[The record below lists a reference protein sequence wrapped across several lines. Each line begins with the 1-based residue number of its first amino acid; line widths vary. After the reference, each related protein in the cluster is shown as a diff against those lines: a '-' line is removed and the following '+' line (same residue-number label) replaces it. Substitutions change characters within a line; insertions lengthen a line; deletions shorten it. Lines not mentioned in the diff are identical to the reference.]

1 MTHTTTTTPT
11 HFTLPAMITGLFILT
26 ACGGS
31 ALTNDAKI
39 ATNTQNDRCEANP
52 LADGCQQAGAGFLSV
67 GLDEGIGNQEAE
79 PSEAPP
85 APKPVVNAPVAPKPV
100 VAKTEPVVVTKTQP
114 ESAYSTY
121 SSPAEQPVGTTE
133 TSPKFEPAVSAQ
145 VSVPATVTAAT
156 TTAFTDLATTRD
168 TTLTNQFLEGGA
180 AELDRGD
187 VIRHHPL
194 RMNLNQATYDGA
206 AIGGDDIDGI
216 DFFIVNDVVV
226 TGEITYSRDSIDPT
240 LLTAS
245 GTRTITTTRYHY
257 AGILSG
263 TDLGAPV
270 DTAVGM
276 ATWNGSFRTH
286 NTNPVDFQL
295 TVGFGG
301 EGERTISAFVKDGSR
316 AKVDNYYL
324 LDGTYDT
331 SGLITGTVNWGTFSD
346 IAMRTPTDNRTANGI
361 LRGLIGVQGAV
372 GTFVSGSAVD
382 PTNGK
387 VTGGVN
393 AHSVGDLTWGL
404 EGYVGGFVASA
415 SFTDNPDVT
424 FSDWTRAIPTV
435 TGGNN
440 GFEAGEA
447 YGLGQTAIT
456 DVINL
461 ADCEAHNARTVIKSV
476 TYTYH
481 RPDPTMPISSTNQV
495 TSVTPVVT
503 REPRLDQLDC
513 TGNHSGSLNLAGT
526 RFREVTQSGVAFV
539 TEGISLTT
547 LTSGKSFAGLL
558 SGTDLGAP
566 ITSASQ
572 VGEWKGQFKSVGGY
586 YFDVTDAVPGTPATG
601 TRVDTALDLDFT
613 LTVTFSGGTGTV
625 DAFVPIDNDNRHFY
639 ITGNYDD
646 KGVITGV
653 VRAAFF
659 SNSMKGTHKAVNGV
673 LTGLIGVE
681 GAVGAFVSNA
691 DNYNYAGGFVANA
704 ITPDEETEVTFGDWT
719 RSFATEPAD
728 APTTGTPQ
736 SEFLQTT
743 GSTLATGDLTA
754 RGGGSITVTTLDL
767 KTATLRNNPLGG
779 DENDGVAFY
788 QGYVNTDGAGY
799 AGIFSTTDL
808 GAPISSQEA
817 SAQWH
822 GQFQVIESRKINT
835 DFRLEVTFGAVAG
848 VDGSVGKVEAFI
860 EQVAPNL
867 AHHYVSGTF
876 NNAGVIKGT
885 ATAGF
890 FPNGRHSLSSS
901 GGVHDGILTGLIGED
916 GAVGAFYS
924 NTGVYAG
931 GFVARPTVFVTY
943 DTWLGSSFDT
953 LLLSEAD
960 NSLNPINQF
969 VQGGADM
976 IDAGNVKVGNAPVT
990 PITLKIP
997 NSNSGVSFLQ
1007 GDRGGY
1013 PFRTVFS
1020 AGILSGTN
1028 VGLPLDLGETFNG
1041 DAFATWNGEIRWV
1054 GALDNDG
1061 DTGTPGVVLA
1071 GSGQA
1076 ARAFELDVN
1085 FIANTIEA
1093 FVPMGDNSHRLLLEA
1108 GYNAKGQFT
1117 NGTVKYGIFAG
1128 DVKEGARTAS
1138 GADDRVFG
1146 GTLTG
1151 IIGSDGA
1158 VGAFISE
1165 GVPNSSIDFG
1175 FAGGFWAAPE

>member
-1 MTHTTTTTPT
+1 MTRFTKKPT
-11 HFTLPAMITGLFILT
+11 HFTLPAILPAMITGLFILT

-39 ATNTQNDRCEANP
+39 ATNTQKNACKTNP

-67 GLDEGIGNQEAE
+67 NFGEDNANQEAE
-79 PSEAPP
+79 PSVAPP
-85 APKPVVNAPVAPKPV
+85 APKPVVNAPVVASAPTP
-100 VAKTEPVVVTKTQP
+100 VVTKTQP

-121 SSPAEQPVGTTE
+121 SSPAGQPVGTTE
-133 TSPKFEPAVSAQ
+133 TSPKFEPAVSGQ
-145 VSVPATVTAAT
+145 QSEPTPPARITAA
-156 TTAFTDLATTRD
+156 AADAALETTRGVLDHKGTAD
-168 TTLTNQFLEGGA
+168 TSDDTNNQQNQFLQSGA
-180 AELDRGD
+180 TELDKGD
-187 VIRHHPL
+187 EPRIDSL
-194 RMNLNQATYDGA
+194 RMNLAQARYDGA
-206 AIGGDDIDGI
+206 AIGGDLADGI
-216 DFFIVNDVVV
+216 DFFTLFHRTVPIDNSGLS
-226 TGEITYSRDSIDPT
+226 TGAT
-240 LLTAS
+240 
-245 GTRTITTTRYHY
+245 TTTRYHY

-270 DTAVGM
+270 ATSGETAI
-276 ATWNGSFRTH
+276 WNGSFRTH

-301 EGERTISAFVKDGSR
+301 EGERTISAFVKDRSR
-316 AKVDNYYL
+316 RDDYYYL
-324 LDGTYDT
+324 LAGTYT
-331 SGLITGTVNWGTFSD
+331 TAGLITGTVNWGEFTGGD
-346 IAMRTPTDNRTANGI
+346 KAMPVGSNNGI

-372 GTFVSGSAVD
+372 GTFVSGSAVHA
-382 PTNGK
+382 TNGK
-387 VTGGVN
+387 VTDGVN
-393 AHSVGDLTWGL
+393 APRVGDFTWGL

-461 ADCEAHNARTVIKSV
+461 ADCEAHNARTVIESV

-481 RPDPTMPISSTNQV
+481 RPDPTMPISPTTNQV
-495 TSVTPVVT
+495 THVTSVVT

-526 RFREVTQSGVAFV
+526 RFGEVTQSGVAFV
-539 TEGISLTT
+539 TEGISRTT
-547 LTSGKSFAGLL
+547 LTSGQSFAGLL

-572 VGEWKGQFKSVGGY
+572 VGEWKGQFKSIGAY
-586 YFDVTDAVPGTPATG
+586 YYGDATTEQQRISTTFDT
-601 TRVDTALDLDFT
+601 DFT
-613 LTVTFSGGTGTV
+613 LTVTFGAVVGV
-625 DAFVPIDNDNRHFY
+625 DGSAGSIEAFVATHGISRYFLLKG
-639 ITGNYDD
+639 TYDD
-646 KGVITGV
+646 KGVITGTV
-653 VRAAFF
+653 LAGLFDNHQR
-659 SNSMKGTHKAVNGV
+659 SNPSATINGV

-691 DNYNYAGGFVANA
+691 DNYNYAGGFVASP

-719 RSFATEPAD
+719 RSFGTAPAD
-728 APTTGTPQ
+728 APTVGTPQ
-736 SEFLQTT
+736 SEFLQ
-743 GSTLATGDLTA
+743 ATGGTLPTGALTA
-754 RGGGSITVTTLDL
+754 SGGGAIIVTALDL
-767 KTATLRNNPLGG
+767 NTASFRSNPLGS
-779 DENDGVAFY
+779 DADDGVAFY

-799 AGIFSTTDL
+799 AGIFDTTDL

-822 GQFQVIESRKINT
+822 GQFQVIGDNAVDT
-835 DFRLEVTFGAVAG
+835 DFRLEVTFGGEANATGSIEAFVLETASDYYYLNGTFSAVGAITGTVTHNTFTAG
-848 VDGSVGKVEAFI
+848 NRNAPSGVAVDGVFA
-860 EQVAPNL
+860 
-867 AHHYVSGTF
+867 
-876 NNAGVIKGT
+876 
-885 ATAGF
+885 
-890 FPNGRHSLSSS
+890 
-901 GGVHDGILTGLIGED
+901 GLIGED
-916 GAVGAFYS
+916 GAVGAFHATNGGY
-924 NTGVYAG
+924 VG
-931 GFVARPTVFVTY
+931 GFVAQPTVFVTY

-960 NSLNPINQF
+960 KDAVPINQF

-976 IDAGNVKVGNAPVT
+976 IDAGDVKVGNAPVT
-990 PITLKIP
+990 PVTLKIP

-1013 PFRTVFS
+1013 PFRTVFF
-1020 AGILSGTN
+1020 AGILSETN
-1028 VGLPLDLGETFNG
+1028 VGVQLDLGETFNG
-1041 DAFATWNGEIRWV
+1041 DASATWNGKIQWV
-1054 GALDNDG
+1054 GALDNDRN
-1061 DTGTPGVVLA
+1061 TSTPGVALA
-1071 GSGQA
+1071 GSGEA
-1076 ARAFELDVN
+1076 ARAFGLDVN
-1085 FIANTIEA
+1085 FTANTIEA
-1093 FVPMGDNSHRLLLEA
+1093 FVPMGDNSHHLLLEA

-1128 DVKEGARTAS
+1128 GVKEGARTAS
-1138 GADDRVFG
+1138 GADDVVFG

-1165 GVPNSSIDFG
+1165 RVTHSSIDYG
-1175 FAGGFWAAPE
+1175 FAGGFVAAPTE